1 MKILIV
7 DDIQSIRDV
16 LSKML
21 KLEGH
26 ETVTAE
32 GGQKGLEMIESDIF
46 DAVFLD
52 LQMPGFSG
60 LQVIDSL
67 EKSGNI
73 RLNKIIVMTASAISS
88 TELNALHNKG
98 VYMWLRK
105 PIDNNELGSIL
116 KSISSKE

>member
-7 DDIQSIRDV
+7 DDKQDICDM

-32 GGQKGLEMIESDIF
+32 GGQEGLEMIENNTF
-46 DAVFLD
+46 DAVLLD

-67 EKSGNI
+67 DKSGSS

-105 PIDNNELGSIL
+105 PIDNDELGSIL
-116 KSISSKE
+116 RSISSKE

>member
-7 DDIQSIRDV
+7 DDIQAIRDV

-26 ETVTAE
+26 ETATAE
-32 GGQKGLEMIESDIF
+32 DGQKGLEMIENNAF
-46 DAVFLD
+46 GAVFLD
-52 LQMPGFSG
+52 LQMPGLSG
-60 LQVIDSL
+60 LEVIDSL
-67 EKSGNI
+67 EKSGSI

-98 VYMWLRK
+98 AYMWLRK
-105 PIDNNELGSIL
+105 PIDNDELGSIL
-116 KSISSKE
+116 RSISSKE

>member
-1 MKILIV
+1 MKILII

-32 GGQKGLEMIESDIF
+32 GGQEGLDMIESDIF
-46 DAVFLD
+46 DAVLLD

-67 EKSGNI
+67 EMTGNI
-73 RLNKIIVMTASAISS
+73 RLNKIIVMTASAITS

-105 PIDNNELGSIL
+105 PIDGDELGSIL
-116 KSISSKE
+116 RSISSKE